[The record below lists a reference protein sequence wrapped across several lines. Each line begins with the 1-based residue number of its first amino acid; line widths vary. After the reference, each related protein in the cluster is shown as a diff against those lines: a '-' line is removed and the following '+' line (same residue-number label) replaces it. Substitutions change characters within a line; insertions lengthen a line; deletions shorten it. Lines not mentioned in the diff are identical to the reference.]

1 MKKNIINSV
10 YGLALA
16 SLMLT
21 ACSSAEDATTAN
33 VPPTVDE
40 TAINFG
46 AYMNRSTTR
55 GGWAGELTTPT
66 LQGADA
72 GFGVLAYYTD
82 NQPYTPTALPN
93 FMYNQKVTYTAPD
106 WVYAPL
112 KYWPNEFGQDAQ
124 STGIDRLSFFA
135 YAPYIDVDPVTGIA
149 ADDDHG
155 IVGLTRGAENGNPKA
170 RYFVSFDP
178 AQRVDLCWATPQ
190 LDMTKQLINE
200 KVDFTFKHA
209 LASINI
215 TVDADMDVM
224 SHNDGD
230 LDPNTRIWVRSV
242 TFEGLATKGDLN
254 LNNKEDVPEWYN
266 IYSNDLL
273 VGEPVTIY
281 DGRRDGR
288 EGFAEMLNE
297 KPAAINDDLVQSDV
311 YTVNDVAGTLTS
323 TTTPGVTHTPANLFK
338 NVTATEPIFVIPTGE
353 PLRITITYD
362 VETYDK
368 KLVSTFLSDTQTHGS
383 TVENTITAV
392 VQAQA
397 GGNLTLQ
404 AGKQYT
410 IALHLGMTSV
420 KVEASV
426 ENWTTG
432 DNTDTDLPAN
442 RN

>member
-55 GGWAGELTTPT
+55 GGWATELTTAT
-66 LQGADA
+66 LQGPDA

-93 FMYNQKVTYTAPD
+93 FMYNQKVTYNASE

-112 KYWPNEFGQDAQ
+112 KYWPNEFGQAAQ
-124 STGIDRLSFFA
+124 STGIDYLSFFA
-135 YAPYIDVDPVTGIA
+135 YAPYAEVDPVTGVA
-149 ADDDHG
+149 ADDDYG

-178 AQRVDLCWATPQ
+178 AQRVDLCWATPN
-190 LDMTKQLINE
+190 LNMTKQAINE

-224 SHNDGD
+224 SHGASA

-297 KPAAINDDLVQSDV
+297 KPAAINDALVQSAE
-311 YTVNDVAGTLTS
+311 YTVDATTDILTGP
-323 TTTPGVTHTPANLFK
+323 TMPGVTNTPVNLFK

-420 KVEASV
+420 KVDATV
-426 ENWTTG
+426 EGWTAG
-432 DNTDTDLPAN
+432 DNADTDLPAN
-442 RN
+442 H

>member
-1 MKKNIINSV
+1 MTTDNLKNV
-10 YGLALA
+10 
-16 SLMLT
+16 
-21 ACSSAEDATTAN
+21 SAPE
-33 VPPTVDE
+33 E
-40 TAINFG
+40 
-46 AYMNRSTTR
+46 
-55 GGWAGELTTPT
+55 
-66 LQGADA
+66 A
-72 GFGVLAYYTD
+72 GFGVIAYSTG
-82 NQPYTPTALPN
+82 TSAWSSAKTTATPN
-93 FMYNQKVTYTAPD
+93 FMYNEHVYWNGNPGTAWTYSPI
-106 WVYAPL
+106 
-112 KYWPNEFGQDAQ
+112 KYWPNEFGQDAI
-124 STGIDRLSFFA
+124 STGIDYLSFFA
-135 YAPYIDVDPVTGIA
+135 YAPYTEVDPVTGVA
-149 ADDDHG
+149 ADDDYG

-178 AQRVDLCWATPQ
+178 AQRVDLCWATPN
-190 LDMTKQLINE
+190 LNMTKQAINE

-215 TVDADMDVM
+215 TVDADMDVTGHAV
-224 SHNDGD
+224 SA

-297 KPAAINDDLVQSDV
+297 KPAAINDALVQSAE
-311 YTVNDVAGTLTS
+311 YTVDATTDILTGP
-323 TTTPGVTHTPANLFK
+323 TMPGVTNNPVNLFK
-338 NVTATEPIFVIPTGE
+338 NVTPTEPIFVIPTGE

-368 KLVSTFLSDTQTHGS
+368 KLVSTFLSDTKTQGS
-383 TVENTITAV
+383 TVENTITQV
-392 VQAQA
+392 VQAG

-420 KVEASV
+420 KVDAIV
-426 ENWTTG
+426 EDWTAG
-432 DNTDTDLPAN
+432 DNADTDLPAN
-442 RN
+442 H